1 MKEGSIDLKREI
13 KDSIF
18 SALVKEKKWL
28 REVYLS
34 LYPEDTLVKEE
45 DIKLIKLENVFING
59 MYNDLSFRVREKLI
73 VFMECQSTWAPNV
86 PLRLLTYFAQFA
98 EEVEKESKK
107 DKDEES
113 EITLPTPRFYVIYT
127 GEKEN
132 TPLYLN
138 AFSEDES
145 DICARVKVLD
155 RKNTVGVLKEICLFC
170 ELYDKN
176 VSEYGREEEAI
187 KKTLEECEERG
198 ILVAFIKEHPE
209 EVEEIMS
216 RMSQEK
222 RINDFIDYSVKE
234 SREEGKKEGKAEG
247 IIQGKAEG
255 REDEALR
262 TIKKINSLSISPEL
276 KKEILEAL
284 KTN

>member
-73 VFMECQSTWAPNV
+73 IFMECQSTWAPNI
-86 PLRLLTYFAQFA
+86 PFRLLSYFTQSLNRI
-98 EEVEKESKK
+98 ERGYKRNQIESK
-107 DKDEES
+107 
-113 EITLPTPRFYVIYT
+113 ITIPPTKFYVLYT
-127 GEKEN
+127 GEREN
-132 TPLYLN
+132 TPPYLYAL
-138 AFSEDES
+138 FEDES

-155 RKNTVGVLKEICLFC
+155 KKNTVGVLKEICLFC

-176 VSEYGREEEAI
+176 VNEYGREEEAI

-234 SREEGKKEGKAEG
+234 SREEGKTEGRREGELLTLLNLVKEGLLPLDKAVVKSGLTE
-247 IIQGKAEG
+247 KEFK
-255 REDEALR
+255 EKLS
-262 TIKKINSLSISPEL
+262 KI
-276 KKEILEAL
+276 
-284 KTN
+284 